1 MTIESHTCTSELEGN
16 SRNCSSSKVP
26 LKQRQKVEVYAGRNG
41 RWLKFVTTYVA
52 LPKLNKSIKF
62 PRSGTG
68 KYVARAC
75 FVNNALVVYLLHKV
89 LFSGNTMR
97 KIDAKIEQ
105 TRDNP
110 GQLAEYA

>member
-52 LPKLNKSIKF
+52 LPKLKYHNKIFTISVKRM
-62 PRSGTG
+62 P
-68 KYVARAC
+68 
-75 FVNNALVVYLLHKV
+75 HK
-89 LFSGNTMR
+89 
-97 KIDAKIEQ
+97 E
-105 TRDNP
+105 
-110 GQLAEYA
+110 